1 MLFRSLGLFIAYT
14 ALLEIPFMFLSDRV
28 CEKLTY
34 QRVLR
39 LSAAFFVVKAALLF
53 AMRSLAGV
61 FISNSFQIVSFALF
75 VPAAVIYAGNVA
87 GAQDANKA
95 QSLVTATTTAGN
107 ILTSAVGG
115 LLIDGIGVYGMLGVG
130 VVVTLI
136 GALFVICG
144 IGKKALKVV

>member
-1 MLFRSLGLFIAYT
+1 M
-14 ALLEIPFMFLSDRV
+14 
-28 CEKLTY
+28 
-34 QRVLR
+34 
-39 LSAAFFVVKAALLF
+39 
-53 AMRSLAGV
+53 
-61 FISNSFQIVSFALF
+61 SFALF

-144 IGKKALKVV
+144 IGKKAPKTVS